1 MLERLEHGAQEV
13 AEEVLEAFVLADAL
27 HSVEAEAPLCRCL
40 CPVDRGGSTPRARLP
55 SIECRTTN
63 M

>member
-1 MLERLEHGAQEV
+1 MLERLEHGTQEV
-13 AEEVLEAFVLADAL
+13 AEEVVEAFVLAEAL
-27 HSVEAEAPLCRCL
+27 QSVEAPLCRCL

-55 SIECRTTN
+55 SIECRTSN